1 LRDSATTG
9 QGSKNREYACVA
21 TITNAH
27 TCAAREGRGPRRPFG
42 WTSEEESM
50 CCQCITPNDRERD
63 RFVDAASALRNARS
77 KRLSVG
83 GVAHLPNTCECIPS
97 VCLSIAAALRGD
109 ATRAHRGW
117 SQGSWGVRCPRPRLE
132 GVVDKEFATFAAS
145 DCEPAQ
151 DFLGFKTKPR
161 GLVGQP
167 KFPSACQTP
176 AAAHHASFGA
186 LSPVLRYQNNSCN

>member
-1 LRDSATTG
+1 
-9 QGSKNREYACVA
+9 VA
-21 TITNAH
+21 TITKAH
-27 TCAAREGRGPRRPFG
+27 TCSAREGRGPRRPFG
-42 WTSEEESM
+42 WTSEVESM

-83 GVAHLPNTCECIPS
+83 GVAHLPNTCERIPS

-117 SQGSWGVRCPRPRLE
+117 SQGSWGVHCPRPRIW
-132 GVVDKEFATFAAS
+132 AS
-145 DCEPAQ
+145 
-151 DFLGFKTKPR
+151 LTKSLQLLLPR
-161 GLVGQP
+161 IAPNFGERGPSCLVGYTLNQP
-167 KFPSACQTP
+167 KFPWACQTP
-176 AAAHHASFGA
+176 AAAHRASFGA